1 MPTYNYKCEVCN
13 KVSSIFQGINDKPI
27 INCEI
32 CSGKIN
38 RVITGGTG
46 MIFKGNGF
54 YKTDYSKANDKS
66 KPNKEN
72 KKIGE
77 KKNE

>member
-13 KVSSIFQGINDKPI
+13 KVISIFQGINDKPI

-54 YKTDYSKANDKS
+54 YKTDYSKVNDKS

-72 KKIGE
+72 KKNLE
-77 KKNE
+77 KKE